1 MDSQAM
7 FNIATGVAG
16 ALGGWVLRV
25 LWDAVRDL
33 ERQDRALAD
42 RVGAID
48 VLIAGQY
55 VKRDYFEMQM
65 VKLFEKLDRIDAKLD
80 SKVDKVRQ

>member
-1 MDSQAM
+1 M